1 MAERAEHLA
10 QLRRADSKLKASRLL
25 AQLEAMVLA
34 GEAPVV
40 SVLARRAGVS
50 RRFVY
55 DHPELRAEI
64 ACRTLQLADLHAGA
78 VVASARTTAASL
90 RANLE
95 NLKAKN
101 HRLETDLA
109 SLRRRLSDLMGQEV
123 LGEVGQVA
131 NPSTNTRVAELE
143 QAVFDTEEMLTRRN
157 EELEAARQI
166 NRELMARLNRGS

>member
-64 ACRTLQLADLHAGA
+64 ACRTLHLADLHAGA
-78 VVASARTTAASL
+78 VVASGGIAAS
-90 RANLE
+90 RS
-95 NLKAKN
+95 
-101 HRLETDLA
+101 R
-109 SLRRRLSDLMGQEV
+109 
-123 LGEVGQVA
+123 
-131 NPSTNTRVAELE
+131 ELE
-143 QAVFDTEEMLTRRN
+143 SEEPPAGNGPGELTPASKRSHGT
-157 EELEAARQI
+157 
-166 NRELMARLNRGS
+166 RGAG